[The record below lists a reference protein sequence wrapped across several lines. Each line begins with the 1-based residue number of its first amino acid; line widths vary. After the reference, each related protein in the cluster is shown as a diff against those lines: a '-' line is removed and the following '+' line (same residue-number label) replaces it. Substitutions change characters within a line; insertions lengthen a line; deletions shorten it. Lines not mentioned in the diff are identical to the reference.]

1 MEVINRME
9 QTGGKFE
16 KQVSLPLSSFLSDF
30 SSRYISAEDIEVLPS
45 DDESEL
51 MYNNEKQKDCSLSDT
66 KPSEEYMEEILSFPS
81 EGVVDVEVARKEA
94 FDQAV
99 QEVTEKLQKQFEEE
113 KKCLEEEHAK
123 AIEAAKQSMVES
135 LGANVQRQLTKEF
148 SDLRQE
154 ISREIAQVLSVF
166 IGEKITEEALQEFA
180 TKILDQALSAGKPLV
195 LEGNEKLFEQLKKQ
209 RDFDSSQFEFQPTKS
224 TELRLH
230 RGEMVIATQL
240 TPLLTTLK
248 ELIQ

>member
-1 MEVINRME
+1 
-9 QTGGKFE
+9 
-16 KQVSLPLSSFLSDF
+16 SC
-30 SSRYISAEDIEVLPS
+30 YISSEDIEVLLS
-45 DDESEL
+45 DNESEL
-51 MYNNEKQKDCSLSDT
+51 TYNKEKQKDFSSSDT
-66 KPSEEYMEEILSFPS
+66 ELSEEYMEEILSFDLPS
-81 EGVVDVEVARKEA
+81 EGVVDVEIARKEA

-99 QEVTEKLQKQFEEE
+99 QEATEKLQKQFEVE

-123 AIEAAKQSMVES
+123 AIEAAKQSVVES

-148 SDLRQE
+148 ADLRQE
-154 ISREIAQVLSVF
+154 ISQEIAQVLSIF
-166 IGEKITEEALQEFA
+166 IGEKITEKALQEFA
-180 TKILDQALSAGKPLV
+180 TKILDQALGAGRPLI

-224 TELRLH
+224 TEIRLH